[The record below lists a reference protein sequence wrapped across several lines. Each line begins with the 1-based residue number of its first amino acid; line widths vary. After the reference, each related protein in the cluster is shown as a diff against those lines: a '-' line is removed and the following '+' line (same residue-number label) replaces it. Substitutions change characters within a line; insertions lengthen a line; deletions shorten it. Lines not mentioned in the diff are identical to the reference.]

1 MTGNPLKKCD
11 FRFFYAKNDLCQL
24 NTAFSNCC
32 KSRFCNSFSFR
43 TSNHSNFPTV
53 QKNWKKCRF
62 LPDLQLIC
70 NSYKKKVRKSGI
82 SKGGGCRFNGVIGS
96 YRAPSL
102 PLLLRINADQNT
114 KRRSYGDSNT
124 NNDNRIFRYHCGP
137 VCPGNTL
144 CTRGSGLKNDADLF
158 ISMDEGGQ
166 MIRSRSPTG

>member
-1 MTGNPLKKCD
+1 LYKKIKKKAD
-11 FRFFYAKNDLCQL
+11 FWPI
-24 NTAFSNCC
+24 
-32 KSRFCNSFSFR
+32 CNSFA
-43 TSNHSNFPTV
+43 TV
-53 QKNWKKCRF
+53 TKK
-62 LPDLQLIC
+62 Q
-70 NSYKKKVRKSGI
+70 VRKSGI

-124 NNDNRIFRYHCGP
+124 NNDNRIFRYHCDP

-158 ISMDEGGQ
+158 IAMDEGGQ